1 VETLRIA
8 VALPSINK
16 VPSSGYGSEIMVY
29 NLALGFT
36 TGATRF
42 TCTAPT

>member
-29 NLALGFT
+29 NLALGLYNR
-36 TGATRF
+36 GHEVHL
-42 TCTAPT
+42 